1 MEPPEKGKAASSRQS
16 SGGIFTRRAL
26 VATIAAPLIAAGTLA
41 YGARGGARQIQLRKA
56 DIPVEGLRPELNGL
70 TIGILS
76 DTHCDHEAAL
86 ECAHAAAALVASLQP
101 DVIAFLGDLTTHN
114 PHRWARAAAAAI
126 APAAGARFGSFA
138 VLGNHD
144 WWGGAPD
151 LVARELTRA
160 GFVVLRNQARPVA
173 ARNGLWMVGLDS
185 RCQSHHDL
193 ARATA
198 GVPDEKARLLL
209 IHEPDYADEAPPGFL
224 LQLSGH
230 SHGGQVRL
238 PWLPPLHT
246 PRHARRHVEGLC
258 QGEAH
263 PVYVSRGV
271 GTVGV
276 KLRLF
281 CPPEVNILRLVH
293 APNTM

>member
-26 VATIAAPLIAAGTLA
+26 VATIAAPLIVAGTLA
-41 YGARGGARQIQLRKA
+41 YGARGSARHLQHRKA
-56 DIPVEGLRPELNGL
+56 DVALNNMRPELEGI

-76 DTHCDHEAAL
+76 DTHCNHEAAL
-86 ECAHAAAALVASLQP
+86 ERAHEAATHVASFQP
-101 DVIAFLGDLTTHN
+101 DVIAFLGDLTTYK
-114 PHRWARAAAAAI
+114 PRRWARAAAEAI

-151 LVARELTRA
+151 LVARELKRA
-160 GFVVLRNQARPVA
+160 GYVVLRNSARPVA
-173 ARNGLWMVGLDS
+173 GRDGLWMVGLDS
-185 RCQSHHDL
+185 RCQSRHDL
-193 ARATA
+193 VRATA
-198 GVPDEKARLLL
+198 GVPDETARLLL

-230 SHGGQVRL
+230 SHGGQIRL

-276 KLRLF
+276 RLRLF

-293 APNTM
+293 APHTE